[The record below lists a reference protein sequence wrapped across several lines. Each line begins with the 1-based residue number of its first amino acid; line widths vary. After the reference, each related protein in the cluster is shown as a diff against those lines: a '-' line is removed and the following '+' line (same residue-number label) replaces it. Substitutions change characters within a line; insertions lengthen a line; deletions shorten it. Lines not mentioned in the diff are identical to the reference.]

1 VLRSNQRNA
10 YASADAS
17 SLVAALERRTVRIA
31 RLRRPTPEPAAGKY
45 ISDRGLDATTMLDRV
60 TRLGLLAFY
69 QSTLVVGI
77 LALPFA
83 LLAARL
89 GVTLPVGRLVEEAT
103 EAYEAA
109 A

>member
-1 VLRSNQRNA
+1 
-10 YASADAS
+10 
-17 SLVAALERRTVRIA
+17 
-31 RLRRPTPEPAAGKY
+31 
-45 ISDRGLDATTMLDRV
+45 MLDRV
-60 TRLGLLAFY
+60 TRLGLLALY

-103 EAYEAA
+103 DAYEAA
-109 A
+109 AA